1 MSEKILVFT
10 ATYNEAKNIE
20 KFIKLIDNL
29 KIKLD
34 LLVVDDNSPDGTSEI
49 IKKIKPD
56 NINLNLISRPKKE
69 GLDTAHKL
77 AFRLS
82 KEKNM
87 IFLLQWMLICPMT
100 QLKFLIFLKMLKKNT
115 FVIGSRY
122 IEGGRSDL
130 KGGRLFMSYFGNKF
144 IKNVFKIDCA
154 EFTSSYRGLI

>member
-69 GLDTAHKL
+69 GLILHINLPFVSVK
-77 AFRLS
+77 
-82 KEKNM
+82 KKNM

-100 QLKFLIFLKMLKKNT
+100 QLKFLIF
-115 FVIGSRY
+115 
-122 IEGGRSDL
+122 
-130 KGGRLFMSYFGNKF
+130 
-144 IKNVFKIDCA
+144 
-154 EFTSSYRGLI
+154 